1 MLNHV
6 LEATLAFMIL
16 LLALSV
22 SAIVRVGPATTAT
35 TESNTDSD
43 AAAPQPARVMNTV
56 PATALWQGPASN
68 GLRPPP
74 RPVVRRSADSSRPA
88 LGAGRAAS
96 RQAAAG
102 LRALDLNAARKKDRS
117 PGHHFVN
124 HCVSPAVTIGKV
136 GGRATLDVRV
146 SQGQTATLAR
156 GPAVGRPALGIAGAP
171 VRPG

>member
-1 MLNHV
+1 MADLSLVMLNHV

-56 PATALWQGPASN
+56 PATAPWQGPASN

-74 RPVVRRSADSSRPA
+74 PPLVRRSGWIAKVRYE
-88 LGAGRAAS
+88 
-96 RQAAAG
+96 G
-102 LRALDLNAARKKDRS
+102 L
-117 PGHHFVN
+117 H
-124 HCVSPAVTIGKV
+124 
-136 GGRATLDVRV
+136 
-146 SQGQTATLAR
+146 AR
-156 GPAVGRPALGIAGAP
+156 GRLPRQHPPIPAGPPWGPATP
-171 VRPG
+171 PPTRQPQSSERWT